1 MDASICAL
9 ATEFQACFLLRV
21 LFLSAFSCTLSLK
34 RHPQVLAVQREALV
48 TCWMLSVLLKPLA
61 GGIWLLGVG
70 CCGLGM
76 LSG

>member
-1 MDASICAL
+1 MLQSVLWQQNFKPIFCS
-9 ATEFQACFLLRV
+9 ESYFCLLFHV
-21 LFLSAFSCTLSLK
+21 LCHK

-48 TCWMLSVLLKPLA
+48 TCWMLSVLLEPLA